1 MEDRM
6 TASYPGEQ
14 SQGSE
19 QSLPFRKNSHSSA
32 EMALQLAPGQPATK
46 STSFLN
52 PEGKREDGSRRNG
65 LPTMVCKL
73 PHVGKTINRNRGNR
87 NFRDGREP
95 DLLSLQQGRRSEL
108 LSLKG
113 RKAQGGIAS
122 EERRTWPASLGG

>member
-6 TASYPGEQ
+6 TASYQAEQ

-32 EMALQLAPGQPATK
+32 AEMALQLAPGLPATK

-52 PEGKREDGSRRNG
+52 PEGKGEDRGRNDW
-65 LPTMVCKL
+65 PAMVCKL
-73 PHVGKTINRNRGNR
+73 PHVGKTINRNRWNWS
-87 NFRDGREP
+87 FRDGGEP
-95 DLLSLQQGRRSEL
+95 DLLSLPQGRRSEL

-113 RKAQGGIAS
+113 RRAQGHLSGK
-122 EERRTWPASLGG
+122 RNRTWPAALGG